1 MNMNEWKSSNVKM
14 KIGMKMLDDDGDD
27 VECLY
32 EKMMTTMKSF
42 TNISRRNK
50 TKELCDMGPF

>member
-1 MNMNEWKSSNVKM
+1 MKM
-14 KIGMKMLDDDGDD
+14 KIGMKMLDDDGDE